1 MLHIFGIVL
10 MVGIALVVID
20 VIFAII
26 ESLFDL

>member
-1 MLHIFGIVL
+1 MLHIFGIVI
-10 MVGIALVVID
+10 MVCIALVVID

>member
-1 MLHIFGIVL
+1 MLHILGIVF
-10 MVGIALVVID
+10 MVCIALVVID